1 MRYACT
7 EAHCINARRISPWK
21 TDCLLPTAENNQ
33 ASNGRSDL
41 AHFFMV
47 LITIGLWLFVI
58 PLYPAR
64 CINCGMTRGSAFW
77 QNLTSRP
84 RMAVTTSSVLVI
96 LVILFLVFRAG
107 TSESASMYH
116 SDSATPRESPP
127 AVPENPTGI
136 NAIQQPSR
144 LTELRGR
151 LATAG
156 IRFMVDSERF

>member
-1 MRYACT
+1 
-7 EAHCINARRISPWK
+7 
-21 TDCLLPTAENNQ
+21 
-33 ASNGRSDL
+33 
-41 AHFFMV
+41 MV

-151 LATAG
+151 LDGGNTIYG
-156 IRFMVDSERF
+156 